1 MLAIYCII
9 RIDYLMFTI
18 QRFCLPSHSLA
29 KDENK
34 LPDFR
39 EGERFSFASLALR
52 DGQTAPLGYLTES
65 ELIEKMEKHGIGTD
79 ASISSHINNIVE
91 RNYVHIG
98 DGRTLIPNPLG
109 K

>member
-1 MLAIYCII
+1 M
-9 RIDYLMFTI
+9 
-18 QRFCLPSHSLA
+18 
-29 KDENK
+29 
-34 LPDFR
+34 PDFR

-52 DGQTAPLGYLTES
+52 DGQTAPPGYLTES

-109 K
+109 E